1 MKFIIGL
8 VITIA
13 SIVVGYIASG
23 GVLGALWQPFEI
35 LIILGGAI
43 GAFIVANPSK
53 VVFGT
58 IKGVLALLKGQKYKK
73 ETYMELLGLM
83 FKLFSKA
90 RKEGLMALEDDIEEP
105 QESEIFKEVPKLLA
119 NHHLIDFICDYL
131 RLMVGGNMNAFE
143 LESLMDLELDTHH
156 HEAEAPSHALQIMA
170 DGLPAFGIV
179 AAVMGV
185 VITMGYIS
193 EPPEVL
199 GHHVGAAL
207 VGTFM
212 GILMGYGF
220 AGPMAASMEV
230 QAKEEGLIF
239 GCAKTCIIATLNGYT
254 PQIAVEFGRKALT
267 SDLKPS
273 FMELEDYVKGRKSST
288 GNDAA
293 EA

>member
-8 VITIA
+8 AITIA
-13 SIVVGYIASG
+13 SIVVGYTSSG
-23 GVLGALWQPFEI
+23 GALLALWQPFEI

-43 GAFIVANPSK
+43 GAYIVSFPTK
-53 VVFGT
+53 VVFAT
-58 IKGVLALLKGQKYKK
+58 LKGIVNLLKGQKYKK
-73 ETYMELLGLM
+73 ESYMELLGLM

-90 RKEGLMALEDDIEEP
+90 RKEGLMALENDIEEP
-105 QESEIFKEVPKLLA
+105 HESEIFTEVPKLLA
-119 NHHLIDFICDYL
+119 NHHLVDFICDYL

-143 LESLMDLELDTHH
+143 LESLMDLELETHH
-156 HEAEAPSHALQIMA
+156 DEAEAPSHALQNMA

-212 GILMGYGF
+212 GILLGYGF
-220 AGPMAASMEV
+220 AGPMASSMGA
-230 QAKEEGLIF
+230 QAKEEGQILS
-239 GCAKTCIIATLNGYT
+239 CAKICIVATLNGYT

-267 SDLKPS
+267 SDIRPG
-273 FMELEDYVKGRKSST
+273 FIELEEFVKGKK
-288 GNDAA
+288 
-293 EA
+293 

>member
-8 VITIA
+8 VITCACI
-13 SIVVGYIASG
+13 ITGYLAAG
-23 GVLGALWQPFEI
+23 GILGALWQPFEI

-43 GAFIVANPSK
+43 GAFIVAYPAK
-53 VVFGT
+53 VITGT
-58 IKGVLALLKGQKYKK
+58 LKGLLGLFKGQKYKK
-73 ETYMELLGLM
+73 QTYMDLLGLM

-90 RKEGLMALEDDIEEP
+90 RKEGLMALEADIEEP
-105 QESEIFKEVPKLLA
+105 HDSDIFKEVPSIMS
-119 NHHLIDFICDYL
+119 NHHLVDFICDYL

-143 LESLMDLELDTHH
+143 LESLMDLELETHH
-156 HEAEAPSHALQIMA
+156 HEAEGPSHALQNMA

-207 VGTFM
+207 VGTFL

-220 AGPMAASMEV
+220 AGPMAASMGE

-267 SDLKPS
+267 SDLRPS
-273 FMELEDYVKGRKSST
+273 FLELEEYVKGQK
-288 GNDAA
+288 
-293 EA
+293 

>member
-1 MKFIIGL
+1 MKFIVGL
-8 VITIA
+8 VITCACI
-13 SIVVGYIASG
+13 ITGYVAAG

-35 LIILGGAI
+35 LIILGGAT
-43 GAFIVANPSK
+43 GAFVVANPGS
-53 VVFGT
+53 VVTGT
-58 IKGVLALLKGQKYKK
+58 LKGILGLFKGQKYKK

-90 RKEGLMALEDDIEEP
+90 RKEGLMALEDDIENP
-105 QESEIFKEVPKLLA
+105 HESEIFKEVPKLLA

-143 LESLMDLELDTHH
+143 LESLMDLELETHH
-156 HEAEAPSHALQIMA
+156 HEAEAPSHALQTMA

-220 AGPMAASMEV
+220 AGPMAASMGE

-267 SDLKPS
+267 GNLRPS
-273 FMELEDYVKGRKSST
+273 FIELEEYVKGQK
-288 GNDAA
+288 
-293 EA
+293 

>member
-8 VITIA
+8 IITCACI
-13 SIVVGYIASG
+13 ITGYLAAG

-43 GAFIVANPSK
+43 GAFIVSNPGK
-53 VVFGT
+53 VITGT
-58 IKGVLALLKGQKYKK
+58 LKGLLGLFKGQKYKK
-73 ETYMELLGLM
+73 ETYMDLLGLM

-90 RKEGLMALEDDIEEP
+90 RKEGLMALEADIEEP
-105 QESEIFKEVPKLLA
+105 HESEIFKEVPKIMA
-119 NHHLIDFICDYL
+119 NHHLVDFICDYL

-143 LESLMDLELDTHH
+143 IESLMDLELETHH
-156 HEAEAPSHALQIMA
+156 HEAEAPSHALQTMA

-220 AGPMAASMEV
+220 AGPMAASMGE
-230 QAKEEGLIF
+230 QAKEDGLLF

-267 SDLKPS
+267 SDVRPN
-273 FMELEDYVKGRKSST
+273 FIELEEYVKGQK
-288 GNDAA
+288 
-293 EA
+293 

>member
-1 MKFIIGL
+1 MKFILGL

-13 SIVVGYIASG
+13 SIVVGYLASG
-23 GVLGALWQPFEI
+23 GMLSALWQPFEI

-43 GAFIVANPSK
+43 GAFIVAFPAK
-53 VVFGT
+53 VVIGT
-58 IKGVLALLKGQKYKK
+58 LKGIIGLLKGQKYKK
-73 ETYMELLGLM
+73 ETYMELLGLL
-83 FKLFSKA
+83 FNLFSKA
-90 RKEGLMALEDDIEEP
+90 RKEGLMALEADIEEP
-105 QESEIFKEVPKLLA
+105 HDSEIFKAATKIYS
-119 NHHLIDFICDYL
+119 NHHLVDFICDYL

-143 LESLMDLELDTHH
+143 LESLMELELETHH
-156 HEAEAPSHALQIMA
+156 HEAEAPSHALQNMA

-220 AGPMAASMEV
+220 AGPMAASMGE

-267 SDLKPS
+267 SDLRPS
-273 FMELEDYVKGRKSST
+273 FLELEEYVKGQK
-288 GNDAA
+288 
-293 EA
+293 

>member
-8 VITIA
+8 VVTIGC
-13 SIVVGYIASG
+13 IVTGYLASG

-43 GAFIVANPSK
+43 GAFIVSNPAK

-58 IKGVLALLKGQKYKK
+58 LKGIMGLFKGQKYKK

-83 FKLFSKA
+83 FNLFSKA
-90 RKEGLMALEDDIEEP
+90 RKEGLMALEADIEEP
-105 QESEIFKEVPKLLA
+105 HDSEIFKAAPKISS
-119 NHHLIDFICDYL
+119 NHHLVDFICDYL

-143 LESLMDLELDTHH
+143 LESLMDLELETHH
-156 HEAEAPSHALQIMA
+156 HEAEEPSHALQTMA

-220 AGPMAASMEV
+220 AGPMAASMGA

-267 SDLKPS
+267 SDLRPS
-273 FMELEDYVKGRKSST
+273 FLELEEYVKGQK
-288 GNDAA
+288 
-293 EA
+293 

>member
-8 VITIA
+8 LIICACIIT
-13 SIVVGYIASG
+13 GYLAAG
-23 GVLGALWQPFEI
+23 GVLLALWQPFEI

-43 GAFIVANPSK
+43 GAFIVAYPAK
-53 VVFGT
+53 VIFGT
-58 IKGVLALLKGQKYKK
+58 LKGLLGLFKGQKYKK
-73 ETYMELLGLM
+73 QTYMDLLGLM

-90 RKEGLMALEDDIEEP
+90 RKEGLMALEADIEEP
-105 QESEIFKEVPKLLA
+105 HESEIFKEVPTIMA
-119 NHHLIDFICDYL
+119 NHHLVDFICDYL

-143 LESLMDLELDTHH
+143 LESLMDIELETHH
-156 HEAEAPSHALQIMA
+156 HEAEAPSHALQNMA

-207 VGTFM
+207 VGTFL

-220 AGPMAASMEV
+220 AGPMAASMGE

-239 GCAKTCIIATLNGYT
+239 GCAKTCILATLNGYT

-267 SDLKPS
+267 SELRPS
-273 FMELEDYVKGRKSST
+273 FIELEEYVKGQK
-288 GNDAA
+288 
-293 EA
+293 

>member
-1 MKFIIGL
+1 
-8 VITIA
+8 
-13 SIVVGYIASG
+13 
-23 GVLGALWQPFEI
+23 
-35 LIILGGAI
+35 
-43 GAFIVANPSK
+43 
-53 VVFGT
+53 
-58 IKGVLALLKGQKYKK
+58 
-73 ETYMELLGLM
+73 
-83 FKLFSKA
+83 
-90 RKEGLMALEDDIEEP
+90 MALEADIEEP
-105 QESEIFKEVPKLLA
+105 HESEIFKEVPKLMS

-143 LESLMDLELDTHH
+143 LESLMDLELETHH
-156 HEAEAPSHALQIMA
+156 HEAEAPSHALQTMA

-220 AGPMAASMEV
+220 AGPMAGAMGV
-230 QAKEEGLIF
+230 QAQEDGQLI
-239 GCAKTCIIATLNGYT
+239 GCAKICIIATLNGYT

-267 SDLKPS
+267 SDLRPT
-273 FMELEDYVKGRKSST
+273 FMELEEFVKGQK
-288 GNDAA
+288 
-293 EA
+293 

>member
-8 VITIA
+8 VITCA
-13 SIVVGYIASG
+13 SIIVGYVAAG
-23 GVLGALWQPFEI
+23 GVLLALWQPFEI
-35 LIILGGAI
+35 LIILGGSI
-43 GAFIVANPSK
+43 GAFIIAYPATVIL
-53 VVFGT
+53 GT
-58 IKGVLALLKGQKYKK
+58 LKGILALFKGNKYKK
-73 ETYMELLGLM
+73 ETYMELLGLL

-90 RKEGLMALEDDIEEP
+90 RKEGLMALEADIEEP
-105 QESEIFKEVPKLLA
+105 DESEIFKEATKIYS
-119 NHHLIDFICDYL
+119 NQHLVDFICDYL

-143 LESLMDLELDTHH
+143 LEALMDLELETHH
-156 HEAEAPSHALQIMA
+156 HEAEGPSHALQNMA

-220 AGPMAASMEV
+220 AGPMAASMGA

-267 SDLKPS
+267 SDLRPG
-273 FMELEDYVKGRKSST
+273 FIELEEFVKGQK
-288 GNDAA
+288 
-293 EA
+293 